1 MYFNAVLHELS
12 QNCQLLSH
20 RVCENWEVFGVAQA
34 RKNDVFSDD
43 ILYFSD
49 DLFSINKSFMP
60 KNLLFSGPLPDF
72 LNDQPISWIQVD
84 PAQLHNAAAEV
95 SRILLNHN
103 KIQSLHLKI
112 LDSFLHSRGFST
124 VLDEISQ
131 SLNTAIVVMDMSG
144 KIISYSKPFSVA
156 DPLWRESVAK
166 GYCPPFFMEHLR
178 DVRQSDESPNTEN
191 APIFRQC
198 TNTRLFYLA
207 KRMYTDGNLFGY
219 VFMLQSTSDFDHAC
233 YDMVE
238 YIAKMTVDF
247 ILGNPSAVKVKN
259 RLYDNL
265 LIDLFKG
272 INGEQISSRILAGKM
287 TFPDRMCIAVIKPRY
302 FRGDNYIV
310 GTLMNTLRQ
319 LFSGAHFVYFEKAAI
334 VLFDLDGNFNLPD
347 KTKDILRNLCSQ
359 ERLVAGLSNPYSKV
373 KSTRHYYQQAVKAIE
388 LSGMLD
394 IADDVVE
401 YVDFAFFDM
410 ISNAAEKVN
419 VAFYCHPALATLRE
433 YDNDNSTQLYDTLRC
448 YVKNG
453 FNQNLTATELFL
465 HRNSLSYRRQKI
477 VSLTGL
483 DLDDSETQ
491 FKLNYSFAIETY
503 LEKTRM

>member
-1 MYFNAVLHELS
+1 MYFNEVLHELS

-49 DLFSINKSFMP
+49 DLFSINKSSMP

-144 KIISYSKPFSVA
+144 KIISYSKPFNVA

-219 VFMLQSTSDFDHAC
+219 VFMLQSTTDFDHAC

>member
-1 MYFNAVLHELS
+1 MYFNEVLHELS

>member
-1 MYFNAVLHELS
+1 MYFNEVLHELS

-49 DLFSINKSFMP
+49 DLFSINKSSIP

-144 KIISYSKPFSVA
+144 KIISYSKPFNVA

-219 VFMLQSTSDFDHAC
+219 VFMLQSTSNFDPAC

-238 YIAKMTVDF
+238 YIAKMTIDF
-247 ILGNPSAVKVKN
+247 ILGNPSAVNVKN

-265 LIDLFKG
+265 LIDMFKG

-287 TFPDRMCIAVIKPRY
+287 TFPDRMCIAAIKPRY

>member
-1 MYFNAVLHELS
+1 MYFNEVLHELS

-49 DLFSINKSFMP
+49 DLFSINKSSMP

-103 KIQSLHLKI
+103 MIQSLHLKI

-287 TFPDRMCIAVIKPRY
+287 TFPDRMCIAAIKPRY

-453 FNQNLTATELFL
+453 FTQNLTATELFL

>member
-1 MYFNAVLHELS
+1 MYFNEVLHELS

-49 DLFSINKSFMP
+49 DLFSINKSSMP

-72 LNDQPISWIQVD
+72 LNDQPINWIQVD

-144 KIISYSKPFSVA
+144 KIISYSKPFNVA

-219 VFMLQSTSDFDHAC
+219 VFMLQSTTDFDHAC

-238 YIAKMTVDF
+238 YIAKMTVYF

-287 TFPDRMCIAVIKPRY
+287 TFPDRMCIAAIKPRY

-388 LSGMLD
+388 LSRMLD

>member
-1 MYFNAVLHELS
+1 MYFNEVLHELS

-49 DLFSINKSFMP
+49 DLFSINKSSMP

-287 TFPDRMCIAVIKPRY
+287 TFPDRMCIAAIKPRY

-310 GTLMNTLRQ
+310 GTLMNTLRH

>member
-1 MYFNAVLHELS
+1 MYFNEVLHELS

-20 RVCENWEVFGVAQA
+20 RVCENWEVFGVAQV

-49 DLFSINKSFMP
+49 DLFSINKSSMP

-112 LDSFLHSRGFST
+112 MDSFLHSRGFST

-144 KIISYSKPFSVA
+144 KIISYSKPFNVA

-219 VFMLQSTSDFDHAC
+219 VFMLQSTSNFDHAC

-247 ILGNPSAVKVKN
+247 ILGNPSAVNVKN

-265 LIDLFKG
+265 LIDMFKG

-287 TFPDRMCIAVIKPRY
+287 TFPDRMCIAAIKPRY

-319 LFSGAHFVYFEKAAI
+319 LFPKEHFVYFEKAAI

-491 FKLNYSFAIETY
+491 FKLNYSFAIELY

>member
-1 MYFNAVLHELS
+1 MYFNEVLHELS

-287 TFPDRMCIAVIKPRY
+287 TFPDRMCIAAIKPRY

>member
-1 MYFNAVLHELS
+1 
-12 QNCQLLSH
+12 
-20 RVCENWEVFGVAQA
+20 
-34 RKNDVFSDD
+34 
-43 ILYFSD
+43 
-49 DLFSINKSFMP
+49 
-60 KNLLFSGPLPDF
+60 
-72 LNDQPISWIQVD
+72 
-84 PAQLHNAAAEV
+84 
-95 SRILLNHN
+95 
-103 KIQSLHLKI
+103 
-112 LDSFLHSRGFST
+112 
-124 VLDEISQ
+124 
-131 SLNTAIVVMDMSG
+131 
-144 KIISYSKPFSVA
+144 
-156 DPLWRESVAK
+156 
-166 GYCPPFFMEHLR
+166 
-178 DVRQSDESPNTEN
+178 
-191 APIFRQC
+191 
-198 TNTRLFYLA
+198 
-207 KRMYTDGNLFGY
+207 MYTDGNLFGY

-287 TFPDRMCIAVIKPRY
+287 TFPDRMCIAAIKPRY

-453 FNQNLTATELFL
+453 FKQNLTATELFL

-491 FKLNYSFAIETY
+491 FKLNYSFAMETY

>member
-1 MYFNAVLHELS
+1 MYFNEVLHELS

-49 DLFSINKSFMP
+49 DLFSINKSSMP

-124 VLDEISQ
+124 VLGEISQ

-198 TNTRLFYLA
+198 TNTRLYYLA

-219 VFMLQSTSDFDHAC
+219 VFMLQSTSNFDHAC

-287 TFPDRMCIAVIKPRY
+287 TFPDRMCIAAIKPRY

>member
-1 MYFNAVLHELS
+1 MYFNEVLHELS

-49 DLFSINKSFMP
+49 DLFPINKSSMP

-287 TFPDRMCIAVIKPRY
+287 TFPDRMCIAAIKPRY